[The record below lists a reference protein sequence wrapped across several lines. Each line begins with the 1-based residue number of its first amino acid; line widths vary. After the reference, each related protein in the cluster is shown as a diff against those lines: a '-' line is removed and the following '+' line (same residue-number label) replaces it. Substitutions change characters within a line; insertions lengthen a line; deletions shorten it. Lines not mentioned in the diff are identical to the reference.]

1 MMRYYYFPGCSM
13 AATAKGYQQSIDA
26 VTRKIGMDLVTI
38 PDWNCCGATAA
49 HTMNEM
55 MALALPARNLARA
68 EADGGGMEIA
78 VACAACYSRMQ
89 YSRHAVLTDE
99 KKREEIEEIIGMP
112 CSGANPVVSFLEIFS
127 RPEVMEA
134 VRSKLVKNLNGL
146 KVACYY
152 GCLTSRPSQIARP
165 DDPEN
170 PMQMDGIVSLT
181 GAVPVSWDFKT
192 ECCGASHQVD
202 APKAALPLIQRILNN
217 AREHGADCIVT
228 ACPLCAL
235 NLDMRQSKVMEEYGG
250 DYALPVYQFTE
261 LLALCM
267 GVHPRDFGLHTHF
280 TPAVGLMRNALKKD
294 GDEQ

>member
-1 MMRYYYFPGCSM
+1 MKRCYYFPGCSM
-13 AATAKGYQQSIDA
+13 AATGKGYQQSIDA
-26 VTRKIGMDLVTI
+26 VARKIGLELVAI

-49 HTMNEM
+49 HTMNER

-68 EADGGGMEIA
+68 EQDGGGMEIA

-89 YSRHAVLTDE
+89 YARQAVLSSPE
-99 KKREEIEEIIGMP
+99 KRAEIEAIIDMP
-112 CSGANPVVSFLEIFS
+112 CSGSNPVISFLELFS
-127 RPEVMEA
+127 RPELMEA
-134 VRSKLVKNLNGL
+134 VQAKLTKNLNGL

-152 GCLTSRPSQIARP
+152 GCLTSRPSAIARP

-170 PMQMDGIVSLT
+170 PMQMDRIVALT
-181 GAVPVSWDFKT
+181 GAEPVAWDFKT

-202 APKAALPLIQRILNN
+202 APKAAQPLIHRILTN

-235 NLDMRQSKVMEEYGG
+235 NLDMRQSKIMETFGG

-280 TPAVGLMRNALKKD
+280 TPAVGLMRNALKKG
-294 GDEQ
+294 GDQA